1 MSDNNVVPLP
11 GIVLVGSTARRAS
24 HVTFAEHFTSQVIT
38 QLLLNGTHLAERR
51 KSLATADFSDR
62 IDSVPSDV
70 RGYTIEGRDALF
82 DYEKALNEFVASMAR
97 WAEDQNAD
105 SVKFLRVRAGQIVDA
120 APINPPMPAPPEL
133 IDAIHECNA
142 FLVEVK
148 PLAQMMLSHREAT

>member
-24 HVTFAEHFTSQVIT
+24 HVTFAEHFTSQVIA
-38 QLLLNGTHLAERR
+38 QLLLNGTHLAERW
-51 KSLATADFSDR
+51 KSLATVVADR
-62 IDSVPSDV
+62 IDNAPQEV
-70 RGYTIEGRDALF
+70 RGPMMQGFGALI
-82 DYEKALNEFVASMAR
+82 DYENALNEFVASMAR

-148 PLAQMMLSHREAT
+148 PLAQMMLSHREAV

>member
-1 MSDNNVVPLP
+1 MSDNVVPLP
-11 GIVLVGSTARRAS
+11 GIVRIGQTARRAS

-38 QLLLNGTHLAERR
+38 SLLLNGAALADHL
-51 KSLATADFSDR
+51 KPLATAEFVDR
-62 IDSVPSDV
+62 IDSTPGDV
-70 RGYTIEGRDALF
+70 RGFMIEGRDALF
-82 DYEKALNEFVASMAR
+82 DYEKALNEFVADMAR
-97 WAEDQNAD
+97 WAGDQNAD